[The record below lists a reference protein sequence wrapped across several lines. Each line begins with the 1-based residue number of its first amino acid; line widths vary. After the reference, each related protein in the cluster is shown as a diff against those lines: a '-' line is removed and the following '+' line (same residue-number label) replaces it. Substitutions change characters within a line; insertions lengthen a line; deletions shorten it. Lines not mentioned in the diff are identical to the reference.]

1 MNEIPQSNLS
11 RTTKLAALPMAAIAR
26 ATIGLGKR
34 IGGKSGDYVAQE
46 MQAKAADQIFRVL
59 GELKGG
65 AMKMGQALS
74 VLEAALPEEFAAPYR
89 ETLTKLQDSA
99 PALDAETIHKV
110 IAEEL
115 GEDWRKRFVEFNDVP
130 AAAASIGQVH
140 KAVWRDGRE
149 VAVKIQYPGADK
161 ALLNDLNQA
170 SALGRAMGVW
180 IPGLDAK
187 PLIEE
192 AKTRVAEELDY
203 LLEAEFQRKF
213 AAAFEGD
220 EEFLIPH
227 VVSASPHVIVSEWVD
242 GTPLSKIIASGT
254 QAQRDRGGFLYQ
266 RFLLSGPGRAGL
278 MHADPH
284 PGNYRITKD
293 GRLCVFD
300 FGAVAQMPG
309 GFPESTIKLLSIA
322 FKNDGAQVIEAM
334 REEKFLKP
342 NIKIDPEAI
351 LQYLAPFTEPAATDN
366 FQYSREWLQS
376 VFAKINNPK
385 NPNFNIAFKLNLPPS
400 YLLIHRTWIGTIG
413 VLSQLNAKVPSRIE
427 LKRYLP
433 GLDLA

>member
-1 MNEIPQSNLS
+1 MSEIPQSSLS

-26 ATIGLGKR
+26 ATVGLGKR
-34 IGGKSGDYVAQE
+34 IGGKSGEYVAQE

-65 AMKMGQALS
+65 AMKLGQALS
-74 VLEAALPEEFAAPYR
+74 VLEAALPEEYAAPYR

-99 PALDAETIHKV
+99 PAIDIKAIHQV
-110 IAEEL
+110 IAQEL
-115 GEDWRKRFVEFNDVP
+115 GEDWRKRFVEFDDVP

-140 KAVWRDGRE
+140 KAVWRDGRT
-149 VAVKIQYPGADK
+149 VAVKVQYPGADK

-170 SALGRAMGVW
+170 SALGRALGVW

-187 PLIEE
+187 PLIAE
-192 AKTRVAEELDY
+192 AKERVAEELDY
-203 LLEAEFQRKF
+203 LQEAEFQKKF
-213 AAAFEGD
+213 AIAFEGD
-220 EEFLIPH
+220 DEFLVPH

-242 GTPLSKIIASGT
+242 GTPLSKVITKGT
-254 QAQRDRGGFLYQ
+254 QSEKNKAGLLYQ
-266 RFLLSGPGRAGL
+266 RFLLSGPNRVGL

-284 PGNYRITKD
+284 PGNYRMTDD

-309 GFPESTIKLLSIA
+309 GFPESTAKLLANA
-322 FKNDGAQVIEAM
+322 FTNDGERVIAAM

-351 LQYLAPFTEPAATDN
+351 MQYLAPFTEPAASEV

-376 VFAKINNPK
+376 VFSKINNPK

-400 YLLIHRTWIGTIG
+400 YLLIHRTWLGTIG
-413 VLSQLNAKVPSRIE
+413 VLSQLNAKIPSRSE
-427 LKRYLP
+427 LNRFIP
-433 GLDLA
+433 GLNLA